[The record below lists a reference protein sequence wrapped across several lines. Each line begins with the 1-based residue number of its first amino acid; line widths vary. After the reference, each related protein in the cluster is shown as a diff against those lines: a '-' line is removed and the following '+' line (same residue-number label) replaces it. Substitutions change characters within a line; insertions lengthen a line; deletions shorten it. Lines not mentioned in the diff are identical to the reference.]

1 MPPPLGLQELQRK
14 KRKMGSSIL
23 DMSATTLAQSF
34 QARDA
39 AHCTA
44 GPWMVE
50 KLVEDITR
58 KMGFQKRQ
66 EKPSPLS
73 GHTTAPASLIPL
85 QREKKKLLKE
95 QEFFRFSSAT
105 SGYGVSVLE
114 RVFCNSELFFGS
126 FFLVFLIPVVI
137 FICVSFPRCK
147 KRLVFYLHKIR
158 DYF

>member
-23 DMSATTLAQSF
+23 DMSATTLAPSF

-73 GHTTAPASLIPL
+73 GHTTAPVFFHS
-85 QREKKKLLKE
+85 REKKKKLLKE

-147 KRLVFYLHKIR
+147 KRLVFYLPKIR